1 MKLSLQQ
8 NEIQAALR
16 DYVANQGIT
25 TQGKDVTFDFTMG
38 RKGTGL
44 TVEVTITAPVA
55 KVTVPTAITGNSA
68 SAVVVDEFEDVT
80 ESSTTSPG
88 YSTTAPVTGSLFGT
102 T

>member
-44 TVEVTITAPVA
+44 TVEVTITAPVT
-55 KVTVPTAITGNSA
+55 KVSVPTSFTGTTPSVTV
-68 SAVVVDEFEDVT
+68 FEEAEEVT
-80 ESSTTSPG
+80 ETTTTNPG
-88 YSTTAPVTGSLFGT
+88 YSTTAPVTGSLFGST
-102 T
+102 